1 MAKLST
7 RDIKRKIQGIKNTQ
21 RITKAM
27 KAVSAAKLRKAQIQ
41 LQATR
46 PYSEKLYELINDLA
60 MYVDRTSHPLLEIR
74 EEIKSIDYIVVT
86 ADRGLAGAFNSNVI
100 KRTLKDIQKFQEEGK
115 NVNLL
120 LIGRKAVQFFRNKG
134 FDIVGEYEDVYR
146 DKVNLSFTSK
156 IGADLVQR
164 YTERKTDAI
173 FIINNEL
180 ITTASYETK
189 VRKLF
194 PIEPEIDLEKIDKMV
209 QYNIEPTKEQ
219 VLERLL
225 KQYVDFQIYRAMVE
239 SSTAEHA
246 ARMLAMDNATRNAGE
261 AIRKWTIVFNKA
273 RQESI
278 TTELIDI
285 INAAQ
290 AISKN

>member
-60 MYVDRTSHPLLEIR
+60 MHVDREAHPLLQIR
-74 EEIKSIDYIVVT
+74 EEKNIDYVVVT

-100 KRTLKDIQKFQEEGK
+100 KRTLKDIQQFKEEGK
-115 NVNLL
+115 NVNLIL
-120 LIGRKAVQFFRNKG
+120 FGRKAVQFFKNKG
-134 FDIVGEYEDVYR
+134 FNVVSEYEDIYR
-146 DKVNLSFTSK
+146 DNVNLTFTSQV
-156 IGADLVQR
+156 GAIIAER
-164 YTERKTDAI
+164 YIEKKTDAVYI
-173 FIINNEL
+173 VNNEL
-180 ITTASYETK
+180 ITTANYETK

-219 VLERLL
+219 VLENLL
-225 KQYVDFQIYRAMVE
+225 KQYINFQLYRAMVE

-261 AIRKWTIVFNKA
+261 AIKRWTVIFNKA

-290 AISKN
+290 AIQ

>member
-46 PYSEKLYELINDLA
+46 PYSDKLYELINDLA
-60 MYVDRTSHPLLEIR
+60 MHVDREAHPLLELR
-74 EEIKSIDYIVVT
+74 DEKTVDLVVVT
-86 ADRGLAGAFNSNVI
+86 ADRGLAGAFNSSVI
-100 KRTLKDIQKFQEEGK
+100 KQALSEIKKFEEQGK
-115 NVNLL
+115 KVY
-120 LIGRKAVQFFRNKG
+120 LILFGRKAVQFFKNKG
-134 FDIVGEYEDVYR
+134 FNIIGEYEDIYR
-146 DKVNLSFTSK
+146 ENVNLRFTSTV
-156 IGADLVQR
+156 GAIISKR
-164 YTERKTDAI
+164 YEAKETDAVY
-173 FIINNEL
+173 IINNEL
-180 ITTASYETK
+180 ITTAKYETK
-189 VRKLF
+189 IRKLF

-209 QYNIEPTKEQ
+209 QYNIEPTKEE
-219 VLERLL
+219 VLGNLL
-225 KQYVDFQIYRAMVE
+225 KQYINFQLYSAMVE
-239 SSTAEHA
+239 SATAEHA

-261 AIRKWTIVFNKA
+261 AIKKWTIVFNKA

-285 INAAQ
+285 VNAAE
-290 AISKN
+290 ALKKSS